1 MAKFSRSLGAGMA
14 LVALTAMLGACSSN
28 ENGERK
34 EMSGD
39 DAKNGRTVI
48 MTSSHQFSPRDVTI
62 KAGESVTWKNSA
74 NDVHTVTA
82 DPSRAKMKENVSV
95 PAGAKPFHSGDI
107 APGKTY
113 RYTFTTPG
121 TYRYVCLPHEDKGMT
136 GTVTVKPSDTGSPN
150 PY

>member
-1 MAKFSRSLGAGMA
+1 MANFSRTLGAGA
-14 LVALTAMLGACSSN
+14 VLVALTAMLGACSSN
-28 ENGERK
+28 DKSDRK

-48 MTSSHQFSPRDVTI
+48 MTSSHQFSPQDVTI

-121 TYRYVCLPHEDKGMT
+121 TYRYVCLTHEDKGMT
-136 GTVTVKPSDTGSPN
+136 GTVTVKPSDAGSPN